1 MPELPPI
8 EDLPV
13 LRELVGRVGRAF
25 YDPKHI
31 IILDALTTQALYSL
45 PPSSSSE
52 HLCSSE

>member
-45 PPSSSSE
+45 PPSSSE